1 MAVTVVFRRAAR
13 RELDE
18 AALWYEERRFG
29 LGAEFT
35 SEINRSVTNAASNPQ
50 RFPIIEIRDALEY
63 AASRT
68 LYSSVPRPSVSSYW
82 QYFTPVAIQPYGNS
96 AHNYRL
102 KPTPEIAPRFSRL
115 PWRARLAV
123 VVIAPRETWGI
134 LRGERNSSASC
145 TRSAS
150 RRAGT
155 GPAVIRSPM
164 LRPQRCAVL

>member
-1 MAVTVVFRRAAR
+1 MTLTVVFRRAAR
-13 RELDE
+13 REFDE

-68 LYSSVPRPSVSSYW
+68 LYSSVPRPKYRRTGSISRSSRSSHMA
-82 QYFTPVAIQPYGNS
+82 T
-96 AHNYRL
+96 AHITIGSSRR
-102 KPTPEIAPRFSRL
+102 PRSLLAFLGFRGG
-115 PWRARLAV
+115 RGLAV

-155 GPAVIRSPM
+155 GPAVIRSRM